1 MTWYGLMNNY
11 PCETFDSNTIKI
23 RFKVKNHLSQIQFG
37 RLGFPLFK
45 SGTISCKVLKW
56 LRLVLHIFQEYIA
69 RQINVWCPN
78 WKPNLHIS
86 HITNFQMY
94 FNNIQVNWIELSSN
108 KIASVMSGVTSYHYY
123 PWTFLSK
130 RSKSVQSSLLKPTC
144 STPLPSLNF
153 VCLNTIM
160 GLSSLNRILITRFL
174 KHSFA

>member
-1 MTWYGLMNNY
+1 MKRLILTQWR
-11 PCETFDSNTIKI
+11 FDSKLRTTSRKFNLAILVFLCSGQAQF
-23 RFKVKNHLSQIQFG
+23 RVKFWSGFEGSLSEF
-37 RLGFPLFK
+37 L
-45 SGTISCKVLKW
+45 W
-56 LRLVLHIFQEYIA
+56 LVLHIFQEYIA
-69 RQINVWCPN
+69 QQINVWCPN
-78 WKPNLHIS
+78 WEPNLHIS

-94 FNNIQVNWIELSSN
+94 FNNIQVNWIELSSD

-144 STPLPSLNF
+144 STPPLPSLNF

-174 KHSFA
+174 KQSFA